1 MYEFPTYINEN
12 IEFFKKLATTKSDRK
27 KYNYLN
33 SATPDQILAIVEIC
47 ANILK
52 SNFELN
58 LRQRRKLA
66 KYAEYYR
73 SIARSRT
80 QKTARHRI
88 QYGGQAIALASILA
102 PILGSLA
109 QHVLDKTLLKK
120 VDNQIVDLRS
130 KER

>member
-1 MYEFPTYINEN
+1 MYEFPAYIKEN
-12 IEFFKKLATTKSDRK
+12 SDFFKKLSRTKSDKK
-27 KYNYLN
+27 KYKYLS
-33 SATPDQILAIVEIC
+33 SASPDQILAIVEIC

-58 LRQRRKLA
+58 LRQRRKLS

-73 SIARSRT
+73 TIARSRT
-80 QKTARHRI
+80 EKTARHRI
-88 QYGGQAIALASILA
+88 QHGGQAIALASILA

-120 VDNQIVDLRS
+120 IDKPIDL
-130 KER
+130 